1 MDKLKGRNIARIV
14 KRVFPSLRFSIYF
27 EKNALCK
34 SNITFQG
41 KDKGYTFAIRLAL
54 TDFERLST
62 DALAEAYIEALKI
75 KQSNKEI
82 KLVRR

>member
-1 MDKLKGRNIARIV
+1 MDKVKGTAIAMIV
-14 KRVFPSLRFSIYF
+14 KRVFPSLRFSIFF

-41 KDKGYTFAIRLAL
+41 KDKGYMFAIRLAL
-54 TDFERLST
+54 TDFERLSA
-62 DALAEAYIEALKI
+62 DALAETYIEALKI
-75 KQSNKEI
+75 KQSNREI